1 MSKEVILMMHPTF
14 GVLAL
19 ITAVWTFVETL
30 NAKETNAGRIRTVG
44 VLTAVLVWLAYI
56 VGGYFYV
63 LYYGADKAVILEG
76 PWKFS
81 HSFFMETKEHAFFM
95 LLILATF
102 LAIVVQANVAVSR
115 PARKLALYVSGLVV
129 LMVFAMDGAGA
140 MISMGAK
147 VGLAAKVGMG
157 G

>member
-19 ITAVWTFVETL
+19 IAAVWVYVEAL
-30 NAKETNAGRIRTVG
+30 NASDANAGRIRAAG
-44 VLTAVLVWLAYI
+44 VVTAILVWLAYI

-63 LYYGADKAVILEG
+63 NYYGADKAIILAG
-76 PWKFS
+76 PWTSS

-95 LLILATF
+95 LLLLATF
-102 LAIVVQANVAVSR
+102 LAIAVQTNIARSR
-115 PARKLALYVSGLVV
+115 AARKLTLYVSGLVV

-140 MISMGAK
+140 MISMGVK
-147 VGLAAKVGMG
+147 VALTANAG
-157 G
+157 